1 DGGRAD
7 MVECSISFDE
17 GALEAAAAKIRLDVP
32 GVEGRLVRRITRSEG
47 AVLTKLS
54 SLILLVT
61 LVVLGLIMIC
71 VASTMMAVV
80 AERRKEIGLRK
91 ALGAADKN
99 LAAEFLGEGLC
110 LGAAGGL
117 LGSAAGYAFAQVI
130 GIKVFGRAVDFALFL
145 PPLSVLASMLIT
157 AAGCLVPVRSAVGV
171 DPALVLRGE

>member
-1 DGGRAD
+1 